1 MANTIT
7 DIKDRTPNTEA
18 VAYVEKLLEQVKSG
32 EVRSVFCV
40 VGYDDDSV
48 SHGWAL
54 DGRNHSRR
62 MLAEMVMAQHD
73 YVVNIE
79 MREGDSV
86 LYNNLEG
93 E

>member
-1 MANTIT
+1 MPVK
-7 DIKDRTPNTEA
+7 DIKDRAPNKEA
-18 VAYVEKLLEQVKSG
+18 IASLERLLKEVKSG
-32 EVRSVFCV
+32 EVRSVFYV
-40 VGYDDDSV
+40 LGYEDDSV

-54 DGRNHSRR
+54 DARSQNRR

-79 MREGDSV
+79 MSECSSV

-93 E
+93 K